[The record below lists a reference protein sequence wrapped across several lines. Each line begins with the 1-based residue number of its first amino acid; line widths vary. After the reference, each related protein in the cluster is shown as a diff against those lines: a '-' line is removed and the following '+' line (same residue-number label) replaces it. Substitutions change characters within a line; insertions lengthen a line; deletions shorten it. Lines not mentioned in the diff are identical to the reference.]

1 MPTLRPTQSE
11 DVQTILRHR
20 FRAILANAPGT
31 GKTATA
37 IIALAQSAAATT
49 PSLVVAPASVTRNWL
64 KEFKIWAP
72 GLKVHLLESTTEM
85 PTKAREGE
93 VFVLSWALLDRRL
106 PQLERLSLRSV
117 IADEAHFAK
126 NPDAERSMALR
137 LLCRR
142 NRGLLLLT
150 GTPIVNN
157 TAELEHLESLFDGPK
172 PILIRRLLSDVAP
185 DIPPKKRSYLYI
197 RLPDEFESEYARA
210 HDDFEGWLRSE
221 SRVLSQEGY
230 SEGEVQRKLASEALV
245 KLGYLRRIVG
255 RGKAK
260 AAVDFVSRAV
270 RVGEPLVCFCEHKA
284 VVKHLVKALR
294 KQRIRHAVVDGST
307 STKNRQA
314 AIDSF
319 QKGIVPVIICTK
331 AGKEGITLHAARHL
345 LFIERYFT
353 SADEDQ
359 AEDRIRR
366 IGQKFATTIWILHA
380 PGTVDERID
389 TIVRTKRQLI
399 LRTIGNEQ
407 IDDTALTNVE
417 RIIKQWTKYSRP
429 GVKNLNSSLGFGPP
443 LVPLPNPG
451 QTHAIVFSRKAWKLK
466 GAVRWAQ
473 MHGYK
478 TTGVRHDTQLIR
490 LILHPALVFK
500 SGRFKPVRVSKT
512 IQVLVGERVSKGV
525 ERKVRARM
533 SNRQR

>member
-1 MPTLRPTQSE
+1 MPTLRTTQIE
-11 DVQTILRHR
+11 DVRTILQNR

-37 IIALAQSAAATT
+37 IIALARSAAATS
-49 PSLVVAPASVTRNWL
+49 PSVVIAPASVTRNWVR
-64 KEFKIWAP
+64 EFTLWAP
-72 GLKVHLLESTTEM
+72 GMRVKLIESTTEI
-85 PTKAREGE
+85 PNTARVGD

-106 PQLERLSLRSV
+106 PQLEQLNLRSI

-157 TAELEHLESLFDGPK
+157 TTELENLESLFDGRK

-197 RLPDEFESEYARA
+197 RLPEEFESEYARA
-210 HDDFEGWLRSE
+210 HDDFEGWLRSQ
-221 SRVLSQEGY
+221 SKSLTQEGY
-230 SEGEVQRKLASEALV
+230 SEGEVQRKMASEALV

-260 AAVDFVSRAV
+260 AAVDFIARAV
-270 RVGEPLVCFCEHKA
+270 RVGEPLVCFCEHRA
-284 VVKHLVKALR
+284 VVKHLVKSLR
-294 KQRIRHAVVDGST
+294 KQRIRHVLIDGST

-319 QKGIVPVIICTK
+319 QQGTVPVIICTK

-389 TIVRTKRQLI
+389 TIVRTKRRLI
-399 LRTIGNEQ
+399 LNTIGNEE
-407 IDDTALTNVE
+407 IDDTELTNVE
-417 RIIKQWTKYSRP
+417 RLINKWTKYSRP
-429 GVKNLNSSLGFGPP
+429 GSKNLNSSLGFGPP
-443 LVPLPNPG
+443 LVPLPKPG
-451 QTHAIVFSRKAWKLK
+451 KTYSIVFSRKAWKLK
-466 GAVRWAQ
+466 GAMRWAT

-478 TTGVRHDTQLIR
+478 PTGVRHDHQLIR
-490 LILHPALVFK
+490 LTLHPASVFE
-500 SGRFKPVRVSKT
+500 SGKFEPVRVSKT
-512 IQVLVGERVSKGV
+512 IQVLTGTRVSAKI
-525 ERKVRARM
+525 ERKVRAQM